1 MPPNWTPINPIVNDT
16 FTMGFILSWKRT
28 RTAGE
33 SPGSEG
39 SAAGGGRSDPSEW
52 PRPRCSALPVAD
64 KAEHKCVPGSI
75 ADAAAS
81 SARKI
86 SGTPNGRQK
95 QRSRTDGK
103 AHTASPQQDTGTKK
117 ADTPLGY
124 LLYCCCSYIQPTA
137 LLKSKRLF
145 IFDSPHWFASLR

>member
-1 MPPNWTPINPIVNDT
+1 MICNLWLTIYR
-16 FTMGFILSWKRT
+16 FTDLRVAK
-28 RTAGE
+28 E
-33 SPGSEG
+33 VGSDG
-39 SAAGGGRSDPSEW
+39 STAGGGRSDPSEW

-95 QRSRTDGK
+95 QRSLAVGK
-103 AHTASPQQDTGTKK
+103 AHTGHRNRRA
-117 ADTPLGY
+117 A
-124 LLYCCCSYIQPTA
+124 
-137 LLKSKRLF
+137 
-145 IFDSPHWFASLR
+145 FASNGVLLIIISHPIRDG